1 MEDPVLK
8 VLRETRCKE
17 CNVYAYNCMCAII
30 DEINQPERSKREDL
44 NFKQLADEFY
54 NSYVTKDLLTN
65 WEEENGALKILDKF
79 AEWLDSRCGAL
90 NTAVTS

>member
-1 MEDPVLK
+1 
-8 VLRETRCKE
+8 
-17 CNVYAYNCMCAII
+17 MCAII